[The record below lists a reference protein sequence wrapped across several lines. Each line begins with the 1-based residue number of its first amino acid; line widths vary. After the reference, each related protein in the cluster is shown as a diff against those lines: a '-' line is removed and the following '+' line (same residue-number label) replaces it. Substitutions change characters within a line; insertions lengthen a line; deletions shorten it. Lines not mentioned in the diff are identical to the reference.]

1 MWKHAKNSM
10 KVLKRPNS
18 VFLQGDVRSSV
29 LKTQKTR
36 KTRETK
42 TRIAQNFL
50 IVWPIQGC
58 TMSKSMPRA
67 FRKCGTFRY
76 KKVLNQ
82 SYWLSKSGQ
91 IWRKKFSEWRRHK
104 KKTRLQYCTEGRHMN
119 RIGFSHGKF
128 DILFISGLKTAYWSR
143 VFFFWRQL
151 FLMTNSKFQTP
162 LTLTSHNSGS
172 KHRSIENHHI
182 FRFVRTSAFTWCSP
196 CRVYEIRMSRKCGKH
211 GKIPFFM
218 FLSVPTVKKSWRPA
232 FGQFWCYRTSP
243 WLIWTDITHIFDG
256 Y

>member
-1 MWKHAKNSM
+1 MWKLTS
-10 KVLKRPNS
+10 
-18 VFLQGDVRSSV
+18 
-29 LKTQKTR
+29 
-36 KTRETK
+36 
-42 TRIAQNFL
+42 
-50 IVWPIQGC
+50 
-58 TMSKSMPRA
+58 RA
-67 FRKCGTFRY
+67 FQKCGTFPSLEI
-76 KKVLNQ
+76 LNR
-82 SYWLSKSGQ
+82 SYGCSKSGQ
-91 IWRKKFSEWRRHK
+91 ISRFFLADWRRSK

-143 VFFFWRQL
+143 VFFFGHQL
-151 FLMTNSKFQTP
+151 FLRTNSKFHTP
-162 LTLTSHNSGS
+162 LTLTSHKSGS

-211 GKIPFFM
+211 EKIPFFM
-218 FLSVPTVKKSWRPA
+218 FLGVPTMKKSWRPA

-243 WLIWTDITHIFDG
+243 WLILTDITHIFDG

>member
-1 MWKHAKNSM
+1 
-10 KVLKRPNS
+10 
-18 VFLQGDVRSSV
+18 
-29 LKTQKTR
+29 
-36 KTRETK
+36 
-42 TRIAQNFL
+42 
-50 IVWPIQGC
+50 
-58 TMSKSMPRA
+58 
-67 FRKCGTFRY
+67 
-76 KKVLNQ
+76 
-82 SYWLSKSGQ
+82 
-91 IWRKKFSEWRRHK
+91 
-104 KKTRLQYCTEGRHMN
+104 MN

-151 FLMTNSKFQTP
+151 FLMTNSKFRTP

-211 GKIPFFM
+211 EKIPFFM
-218 FLSVPTVKKSWRPA
+218 FLSVTTVKKSWRPA

-243 WLIWTDITHIFDG
+243 WLILTNTGWSIATVFYDFSLTGFKKQKNGKTQPFLLGWHMDILIFWCLSVVKWEKNG
-256 Y
+256 PFRAVPNSVTAPY

>member
-1 MWKHAKNSM
+1 MWKLTS
-10 KVLKRPNS
+10 
-18 VFLQGDVRSSV
+18 
-29 LKTQKTR
+29 
-36 KTRETK
+36 
-42 TRIAQNFL
+42 
-50 IVWPIQGC
+50 
-58 TMSKSMPRA
+58 RA
-67 FRKCGTFRY
+67 FQKCGTFPSLEI
-76 KKVLNQ
+76 LNR
-82 SYWLSKSGQ
+82 SYGCSKSGQ
-91 IWRKKFSEWRRHK
+91 ISRFFSTEWRCPK

-143 VFFFWRQL
+143 VFFFGRQL
-151 FLMTNSKFQTP
+151 FLRTNSKFHTP

-182 FRFVRTSAFTWCSP
+182 FRFVRTSAFTSYSP

-211 GKIPFFM
+211 EKIPFFM
-218 FLSVPTVKKSWRPA
+218 FLSVTTVKKSWRPA

-243 WLIWTDITHIFDG
+243 WLILTDITHIFDG